1 MDVALTAVRLGAK
14 KVRLV
19 CLEQRNEMPATEE
32 EIAICEEEGV
42 ELNCGWGLGRVL
54 TDEAGKVCGLESMK
68 CTAVR
73 DETGRF
79 APQYDYD
86 EKTVFESDYIILAT
100 GQGVDVSFLGE
111 KFAGQ
116 LTTPRGLMDADAESG
131 KTQNPK
137 IYAGGDSVTGPNIA
151 IRAIR
156 TGRNAARNINA
167 DFGLDNDERIGQD
180 GFIHFDT
187 ESVGIPEKI
196 PMQQL
201 PVEKRTLTDED
212 TSSYSDDDAI
222 KEAGRCMNCGCYS
235 VNASDISPVL
245 ICLDGT
251 IVTTKKEISA
261 DSFFRTT
268 LKAKDQLDHDELV
281 KAVRFKDIPGYKT
294 GYIKAR
300 IRPAID
306 FALESLAY
314 AYKAANGVLEDIR
327 LVAGGVAPVPV
338 RLKEAEE

>member
-1 MDVALTAVRLGAK
+1 
-14 KVRLV
+14 
-19 CLEQRNEMPATEE
+19 
-32 EIAICEEEGV
+32 
-42 ELNCGWGLGRVL
+42 
-54 TDEAGKVCGLESMK
+54 
-68 CTAVR
+68 
-73 DETGRF
+73 
-79 APQYDYD
+79 
-86 EKTVFESDYIILAT
+86 
-100 GQGVDVSFLGE
+100 
-111 KFAGQ
+111 
-116 LTTPRGLMDADAESG
+116 
-131 KTQNPK
+131 
-137 IYAGGDSVTGPNIA
+137 
-151 IRAIR
+151 
-156 TGRNAARNINA
+156 
-167 DFGLDNDERIGQD
+167 
-180 GFIHFDT
+180 
-187 ESVGIPEKI
+187 
-196 PMQQL
+196 MQQL

-251 IVTTKKEISA
+251 IVTTKKEIPA

-314 AYKAANGVLEDIR
+314 AYKDANGVLEDIR

-338 RLKEAEE
+338 RLKEAEEYLIGKTVNADIAEKAGELAVKDAVAMKDNGYKINGLQAMVTRLVESI